1 MTDEKIKRINE
12 LYKKKK
18 EGTITE
24 AELAEQQKLRQE
36 YVASIRRNI
45 RASLDNVSIQE
56 KDGTIRP
63 LKPRSQRQYE

>member
-36 YVASIRRNI
+36 YVASIRRNL

-63 LKPRSQRQYE
+63 LKPRSQR